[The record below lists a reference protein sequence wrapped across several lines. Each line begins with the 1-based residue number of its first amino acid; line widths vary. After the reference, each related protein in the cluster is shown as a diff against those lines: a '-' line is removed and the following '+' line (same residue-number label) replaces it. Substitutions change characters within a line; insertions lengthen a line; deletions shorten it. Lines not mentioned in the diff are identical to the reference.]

1 MSIETVKKLIQEP
14 HHQKQLSMNDL
25 KTFYSDIVFEIA
37 VAKDGCKED
46 VGKLTTFLESC
57 GIDTINALKKVPM
70 LYCACV
76 TPPDSILK
84 FNNLK
89 FPSHIKEI
97 GAEAFYSSPG
107 FTTLDLRGIETV
119 GPMAF
124 FNTQITEVLIN
135 ESLKNAD
142 RSIFRECKI
151 EWVYLPDNADF
162 EVLSELIRYAFDWD
176 YGVPNFERYN

>member
-25 KTFYSDIVFEIA
+25 QTFYNDIVFEIA
-37 VAKDGCKED
+37 VSKDNYKED
-46 VGKLTTFLESC
+46 VGKLTKFLEKC
-57 GIDTINALKKVPM
+57 DIDTINALKKVPM
-70 LYCACV
+70 RYCACV

-84 FNNLK
+84 FNTLIL
-89 FPSHIKEI
+89 PSHIKEI

-124 FNTQITEVLIN
+124 YNTEIKEVLIN
-135 ESLKNAD
+135 ESLRNAD
-142 RSIFRECKI
+142 RNVFRDCKI

-162 EVLSELIRYAFDWD
+162 EVMSEQIRYAFDWD
-176 YGVPNFERYN
+176 YGVPNFERCN